1 MHRNHCNLSLLCLL
15 YCCPTLHTHTRSL
28 YSLSIVQKDNCRE
41 WARYSILLDYLA
53 APHLFL
59 SSTFF
64 SFWKSYRFE
73 IKYRLDKKIDPC
85 SLLSFIDPLNLV
97 PNGSTFMY
105 DNVWPWAQGSDF
117 RWLLGILQVI
127 FSVTAKHPD
136 KAADQ
141 FITNNNTCM
150 QQYFG
155 GILFY
160 VCDMEGELNESWL
173 IVADDST

>member
-1 MHRNHCNLSLLCLL
+1 MFVVLLSHT
-15 YCCPTLHTHTRSL
+15 PHTHTHA
-28 YSLSIVQKDNCRE
+28 LSILSPLYKRTIVGSERGIPFF
-41 WARYSILLDYLA
+41 SIILPPLTCFSLLFY
-53 APHLFL
+53 
-59 SSTFF
+59 FF
-64 SFWKSYRFE
+64 SFWKSYLFE
-73 IKYRLDKKIDPC
+73 IKHRLDKKIDPC

-105 DNVWPWAQGSDF
+105 DNVWHWAQGCDL

-160 VCDMEGELNESWL
+160 VCDMEGELSESWL